1 MKTVARKIL
10 LNRIFSAQMP
20 TNEKKHQGLV
30 LVEIIVVV
38 VIIGALATL
47 AIMNISGVFNKSRID
62 VRSQELINIL
72 KMASDSAAQTETRYE
87 IVFDFAEQSWTLREM
102 LIDAD
107 PLAQH
112 ENIIETGRFDQ
123 QFQLSYIQFDDYEA
137 TNEDVAIFRVGKA
150 GFQYGGKIVIL
161 DENGQPYSIVINR
174 LGSIIE
180 FTQDDAELIAPKDK
194 DEMPF

>member
-1 MKTVARKIL
+1 
-10 LNRIFSAQMP
+10 MP
-20 TNEKKHQGLV
+20 TNKKKLRGLV
-30 LVEIIVVV
+30 LVEIVIVV
-38 VIIGALATL
+38 VIIGMLASL
-47 AIMNISGVFNKSRID
+47 AIMNISGVFNKSKLD
-62 VRSQELINIL
+62 ARSQELINIL

-107 PLAQH
+107 PLAEQ
-112 ENIIETGRFDQ
+112 ENIIETGYFDDQ
-123 QFQLSYIQFDDYEA
+123 MALSYIQFDDYEA

-150 GFQYGGKIVIL
+150 GFQYGGKIVVL

-180 FTQDDAELIAPKDK
+180 FIQGDAELIAPKDK
-194 DEMPF
+194 DEIPF